1 MLAAAW
7 NLAQKYLIVG
17 LLSGKAKESVY
28 RFNDGIITQWSTF
41 EKHYSATSLEKLSFK
56 GLLASTIA
64 PGAIAITVVD
74 GDRTFL
80 TVRSDYPTR
89 SPAAIQNT

>member
-1 MLAAAW
+1 VLAAAW

-41 EKHYSATSLEKLSFK
+41 EKHYSATSGK
-56 GLLASTIA
+56 A
-64 PGAIAITVVD
+64 
-74 GDRTFL
+74 
-80 TVRSDYPTR
+80 
-89 SPAAIQNT
+89 